1 MGYDKAAAE
10 AYKAEADEK
19 VKALE
24 AELDGMEK
32 TKENKKKITE
42 MGKEINAIKK
52 AGQYTDALKVIK
64 GEAPTKGFFIV
75 GADPSAGAE
84 KKKEKKEEKKEEGAA
99 PAKEEGEKEEK
110 VKKVKAGLTKDEKA
124 ELNKLKDDIIARK
137 ALLKGEGKSA
147 GECNK
152 D

>member
-1 MGYDKAAAE
+1 MG
-10 AYKAEADEK
+10 AEADEK

-64 GEAPTKGFFIV
+64 VRHLRRDSSSLAPILQPVQKRRRRRKRRKRRRGLHLLRR
-75 GADPSAGAE
+75 
-84 KKKEKKEEKKEEGAA
+84 KEKRKKR
-99 PAKEEGEKEEK
+99 
-110 VKKVKAGLTKDEKA
+110 L
-124 ELNKLKDDIIARK
+124 RR
-137 ALLKGEGKSA
+137 
-147 GECNK
+147 
-152 D
+152 